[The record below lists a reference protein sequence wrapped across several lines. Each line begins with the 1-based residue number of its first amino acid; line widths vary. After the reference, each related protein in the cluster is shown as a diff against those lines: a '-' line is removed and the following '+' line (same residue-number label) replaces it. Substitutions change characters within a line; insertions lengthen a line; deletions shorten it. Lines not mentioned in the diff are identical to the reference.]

1 MRMQLTSLALL
12 LSLGTLLVA
21 GSGCAMSDT
30 YLPPLATIHSNVMF
44 DPNPSP
50 AFADLG
56 NVRSDWPS
64 TDGYYA
70 NPEKLQYRERIYD
83 IQGNNFRNYQFP
95 IRRFQ
100 LTREGSAVR

>member
-1 MRMQLTSLALL
+1 MRMQLASLALL
-12 LSLGTLLVA
+12 FLA
-21 GSGCAMSDT
+21 GMGCASTDT
-30 YLPPLATIHSNVMF
+30 YLPPLATIHPNVMF
-44 DPNPSP
+44 DPNPNP

-70 NPEKLQYRERIYD
+70 NPEKLRYRERIYD
-83 IQGNNFRNYQFP
+83 IQGNMFRNYNFP

-100 LTREGSAVR
+100 LTREGSAIR

>member
-1 MRMQLTSLALL
+1 MRMQLASLALMVIAL
-12 LSLGTLLVA
+12 
-21 GSGCAMSDT
+21 SGCAQNDT
-30 YLPPLATIHSNVMF
+30 YLPPLVTMHPNVMF
-44 DPNPSP
+44 DPHPN
-50 AFADLG
+50 AMLADLS

-70 NPEKLQYRERIYD
+70 NPEKLNYRERIYD
-83 IQGNNFRNYQFP
+83 IQGYNFRNYRFP